1 MVMYNTH
8 VRATILED
16 ETGSWIER
24 LYLGS
29 REGYMGGENIDMHSK
44 AREGK
49 RLRVRL
55 GTLEYRHVATFI
67 GRLFVG
73 LRFGEGFLEDM
84 AKEEVEEAEMKNEE
98 ENVGGRGDISE
109 FGKAGGVTSG
119 TMM

>member
-1 MVMYNTH
+1 M
-8 VRATILED
+8 R
-16 ETGSWIER
+16 
-24 LYLGS
+24 
-29 REGYMGGENIDMHSK
+29 GGNIDVHSK

-84 AKEEVEEAEMKNEE
+84 VIEEVEEAEMENEE

-119 TMM
+119 TMMYTIDASMLQHLNQGTLDVFGDLSEG